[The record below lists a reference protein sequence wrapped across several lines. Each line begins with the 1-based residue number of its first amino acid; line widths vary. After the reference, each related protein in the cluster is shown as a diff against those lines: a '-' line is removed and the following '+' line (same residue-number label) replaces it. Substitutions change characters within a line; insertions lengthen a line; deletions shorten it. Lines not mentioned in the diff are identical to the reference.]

1 MGVGGGQGREEEGVN
16 LRGEASSERR
26 RLSTPCVSTPLA
38 LEEPHRDIISF
49 GKQQVPRPHPPPFLA
64 DSSSERASR
73 EKQSLVPGRLRPQ
86 WHLPWL
92 SMDLS
97 LYEIQ
102 HVAWCSTR
110 QVLEHSLSGTVR
122 GPGILTPE
130 LIGPTLRSGT
140 L

>member
-49 GKQQVPRPHPPPFLA
+49 GKQQVPRLHPPPFLA

-97 LYEIQ
+97 IYEIQ
-102 HVAWCSTR
+102 HVEKDT
-110 QVLEHSLSGTVR
+110 VLEHSLSGTVR